1 MKNFFTKL
9 HYNQKTN
16 LLEKMITTALLPAS
30 FVYSTIAETRNF
42 LYKTKLINFYRP
54 DVLTISVGNLTT
66 GGTGKT
72 PITAA
77 IANHLTQKGYK
88 VAILS
93 RGYGSKLNSKKIN
106 VISDGYEIFYD
117 AQTGGDEPVWLA
129 QNCPQTVVLTSS
141 NRIQI
146 AKHAQ
151 ELGCTALILDDG
163 FQHQKLTRNINIA
176 VIDIEKQFG
185 NKHILP
191 AGPLRE
197 SYKNIK
203 RADKII
209 IVNKNTQHLKEEK
222 FNKLIAELK
231 CLNRTATISICNAK
245 IDKIYN
251 IHSQKLFTQPEN
263 ESVLAFSA
271 IGQPEQF
278 YNLLKQAGIKLA
290 KTISFADHHCY
301 NEKDIDELLQQ
312 AKNSNANYLIT
323 TEKDAVK
330 IKTITQKTIY
340 ALKLGIDWDAE
351 TIL

>member
-9 HYNQKTN
+9 HYKTN
-16 LLEKMITTALLPAS
+16 TTLADKAICAGLMPFALI
-30 FVYSTIAETRNF
+30 YSSIAEIRNF
-42 LYKTKLINFYRP
+42 LYTNKILKTYTPK
-54 DVLTISVGNLTT
+54 VLTISVGNLTT

-77 IANHLTQKGYK
+77 IATHLTEKGFK

-93 RGYGSKLNSKKIN
+93 RGYGSKLNSKNIN
-106 VISDGYEIFYD
+106 VISDGKTIFYD
-117 AQTGGDEPVWLA
+117 AKTGGDEPVWLA
-129 QNCPQTVVLTSS
+129 QNCKNTTVLTSS

-151 ELGCTALILDDG
+151 KMGCTALILDDG
-163 FQHQKLTRNINIA
+163 FQHQKLGRNINIA
-176 VIDIEKQFG
+176 VIDIDKQFG
-185 NKHILP
+185 NKKVLP

-203 RADKII
+203 RANKIV
-209 IVNKNTQHLKEEK
+209 IVNKNTEKPSEQKLNEIYTYLK
-222 FNKLIAELK
+222 KL
-231 CLNRTATISICNAK
+231 NNSATISICNAK
-245 IDKIYN
+245 PDKIYN
-251 IHSQKLFTQPEN
+251 IQSEELFIPSQNKKA
-263 ESVLAFSA
+263 LAFSA

-278 YNLLKQAGIKLA
+278 YNLLKLTGLSIEQ
-290 KTISFADHHCY
+290 TVSFSDHHSYC
-301 NEKDIDELLQQ
+301 EKDIEKLFAQ
-312 AKNSNANYLIT
+312 AQKSNTDILIT

-330 IKTITQKTIY
+330 IKSITQKAIY